1 MKPLFFSLMIVFSCQ
16 SAVAQNWQLLGGDE
30 IGDCTDISVPD
41 FSSAS
46 YAVDTQ
52 QDSLW
57 FLFVYDTSNSD
68 THGDFGLVLGVDT
81 NLVLDDGGF
90 EWDGPNQSLHPDVHY
105 SFIRNSVFQTQIANN
120 PSNPLNAVIYESAT
134 FDSVSLRFPL
144 SAFDADGRFNFLAG
158 SIRWGVGPN
167 GYCEELPNT
176 GFFSVD
182 LTTLALEPLLL
193 SHKISVYPNPAT
205 SHVWVDAGRLEIKR
219 LLLYDLVGNKINESN
234 GSPVSLSGIE
244 NGTYILRIEC
254 GNCSLPVFKKLTIL
268 NHDRF

>member
-1 MKPLFFSLMIVFSCQ
+1 MKVVLFSLMIIFSCRH
-16 SAVAQNWQLLGGDE
+16 AVSQNWQLLGEDE
-30 IGDCTDISVPD
+30 TGDCADISIPD
-41 FSSAS
+41 FSLAF

-57 FLFVYDTSNSD
+57 LLFVYDTSTSD

-81 NLVLDDGGF
+81 NLVLDDGDYV
-90 EWDGPNQSLHPDVHY
+90 WDGPNQSLHPDVHY

-182 LTTLALEPLLL
+182 LTTPALEPHLL
-193 SHKISVYPNPAT
+193 SQKINVFPNPAT

-219 LLLYDLVGNKINESN
+219 LLLYDLMGNKVIESN
-234 GSPVSLSGIE
+234 GSPVSLSGID
-244 NGTYILRIEC
+244 NGTYLLRIDC
-254 GNCSLPVFKKLTIL
+254 GNCLQPVFEKITIL
-268 NHDRF
+268 NHD

>member
-1 MKPLFFSLMIVFSCQ
+1 MFIVFSCQ
-16 SAVAQNWQLLGGDE
+16 CAVAQNWQVLDEDE

-41 FSSAS
+41 FSSAY
-46 YAVDTQ
+46 YAVDIQ

-81 NLVLDDGGF
+81 NLVLDDGDF

-144 SAFDADGRFNFLAG
+144 SAFDADGRFNILAG

-176 GFFSVD
+176 GYLSVD
-182 LTTLALEPLLL
+182 STSPVFDPNNPVQ
-193 SHKISVYPNPAT
+193 KIKIYPNPAT
-205 SHVWVDAGRLEIKR
+205 SHAWVDAGRLEIKR
-219 LLLYDLVGNKINESN
+219 LFLYDLMGNKVIESN
-234 GSPVSLSGIE
+234 GSPVSLSGIN
-244 NGTYILRIEC
+244 NGTYIMRIEC
-254 GNCSLPVFKKLTIL
+254 GNCSQPVFEKLTIL
-268 NHDRF
+268 NHD